1 MIFIWTTLQTPLK
14 MYKQPL
20 HFEIKSK
27 YFRLKG
33 VSNLQRGKTN
43 SSTINE
49 ISYQNETSYSPKNE
63 RTEQNVRKVLGLKW
77 NIQNDNLLF
86 AFENFVSQANSVR
99 FTKKSILKIGAMF
112 FDLLLIL
119 SPITLQ
125 PKPFFTALCEN
136 ISNWDDEKPVF
147 SNLFCQ

>member
-1 MIFIWTTLQTPLK
+1 MYILAFLKTWARSRNFDMIFIWTTLQTPLK
-14 MYKQPL
+14 MYKQQL

-49 ISYQNETSYSPKNE
+49 ISYQNETSYSPKSE

-86 AFENFVSQANSVR
+86 DFENFVSQANSVR
-99 FTKKSILKIGAMF
+99 FTKR
-112 FDLLLIL
+112 
-119 SPITLQ
+119 
-125 PKPFFTALCEN
+125 
-136 ISNWDDEKPVF
+136 NWSYVF
-147 SNLFCQ
+147 